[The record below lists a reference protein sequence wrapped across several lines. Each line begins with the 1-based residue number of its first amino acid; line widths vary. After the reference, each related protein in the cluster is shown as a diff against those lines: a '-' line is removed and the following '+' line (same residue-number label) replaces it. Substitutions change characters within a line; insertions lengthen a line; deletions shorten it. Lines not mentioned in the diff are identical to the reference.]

1 MKIHS
6 KLFLL
11 PFLVSF
17 NLACQS
23 TSDQERSDSAE
34 AVTEASADKVT
45 DVASQPVVN
54 QKLMPAD
61 FATKLDALPNEQ
73 LIDVRTPDE
82 YQAGHLPHSTLIDFK
97 GEDFREKITQLD
109 KNKPVMVYCAA
120 GGRSNAAATLLEELG
135 FAEVYE
141 LEGGF
146 TRWREAGQE
155 IEK

>member
-23 TSDQERSDSAE
+23 TSDQHPSA
-34 AVTEASADKVT
+34 TKTSADKVT

>member
-1 MKIHS
+1 MRFS
-6 KLFLL
+6 LRRYLFLSCL
-11 PFLVSF
+11 TLA
-17 NLACQS
+17 LACQS

-34 AVTEASADKVT
+34 AVAEASADKVT
-45 DVASQPVVN
+45 AVASQPVVN
-54 QKLMPAD
+54 QKLMPTD
-61 FATKLDALPNEQ
+61 FATKLEALPNEQ

-82 YQAGHLPHSTLIDFK
+82 YQTGHLPHSTLINFK
-97 GEDFREKITQLD
+97 GEDFREKMAQLD

>member
-1 MKIHS
+1 M
-6 KLFLL
+6 
-11 PFLVSF
+11 SF
-17 NLACQS
+17 NMACQS
-23 TSDQERSDSAE
+23 TSDQHPSS
-34 AVTEASADKVT
+34 TKASADKVT
-45 DVASQPVVN
+45 AVASQLVVN
-54 QKLMPAD
+54 QKLMPTD

-82 YQAGHLPHSTLIDFK
+82 YQTGHLPHSTLIDFK
-97 GEDFREKITQLD
+97 GEDFREKVAQLD

-120 GGRSNAAATLLEELG
+120 GGRSTATVTLLKELG